1 MRGVAPLLL
10 AADPIGMAAAC
21 FVAVT
26 AVTMVGFGLAT
37 PRERDVNR
45 RVAALAAVQGAPG
58 GFAPRQQLL
67 EQPFMRRVVAPAIAV
82 LGKAGERLTP
92 RSQVRLLSERLH
104 QAGVYAPLAL
114 QGILAMRVMGVILA
128 PLAWWLLAPF
138 NPGAALIAAALIA
151 MLGISGSGMFL
162 AKMITNRRE
171 AIVRALPD
179 ALDLITSCVEAGI
192 SFDAALMRITSRDND
207 AGRELREEL
216 ARYLSDMRMGRPRVE
231 ALRELS
237 RRCGVQDLEG
247 VVAAL
252 IQADQLGVG
261 IGIVLRTQSVHL
273 RMRRRQRAQESA
285 LKAPIK
291 MLFPLVF
298 FIFPAMFVVTLGPAV
313 LRVIDTFA
321 RPGL

>member
-1 MRGVAPLLL
+1 MRIVAPLLVSTDPL
-10 AADPIGMAAAC
+10 AMAAAC

-26 AVTMVGFGLAT
+26 AVTMVGFALAT

-45 RVAALAAVQGAPG
+45 RIAALAAVQGAPG
-58 GFAPRQQLL
+58 SYVPRQQLL
-67 EQPFMRRVVAPAIAV
+67 DQPFVQRVVAPAVAL
-82 LGKAGERLTP
+82 LGSLGARLTP
-92 RSQVRLLSERLH
+92 GAQVKLLSERLH
-104 QAGVYAPLAL
+104 QAGVYAPIAL
-114 QGILAMRVMGVILA
+114 QALLAMRLLGVVLA
-128 PLAWWLLAPF
+128 PLAWWLLTPI
-138 NPGAALIAAALIA
+138 NPGLALIVAAAIA
-151 MLGISGSGMFL
+151 LFGISGSGMIL
-162 AKMITNRRE
+162 TRMIGQRRE
-171 AIVRALPD
+171 AIVTALPD

-216 ARYLSDMRMGRPRVE
+216 ARYLSDVRMGRPRSD

-237 RRCGVQDLEG
+237 VRCGVQDLEG

-261 IGIVLRTQSVHL
+261 IGIVLRTQSIHL
-273 RMRRRQRAQESA
+273 RTRRRQRAQEAA

-321 RPGL
+321 KPGL

>member
-1 MRGVAPLLL
+1 MMMVAPLAL
-10 AADPIGMAAAC
+10 AADPVVMAIAC

-45 RVAALAAVQGAPG
+45 RIAALVAVQGSPG
-58 GFAPRQQLL
+58 GYVPRQQLL
-67 EQPFMRRVVAPAIAV
+67 DQPFVQRVIAPAIAV
-82 LGKAGERLTP
+82 LGRMGERMTP
-92 RSQVRLLSERLH
+92 RAQVTLISDRLH
-104 QAGVYAPLAL
+104 QAGIYAPIAL
-114 QGILAMRVMGVILA
+114 QGMLALRLLGVALA
-128 PLAWWLLAPF
+128 PILWWLLTPINA
-138 NPGAALIAAALIA
+138 GAALIAAAVVAI
-151 MLGISGSGMFL
+151 LGISGPGILISKL
-162 AKMITNRRE
+162 IAARRD
-171 AIVRALPD
+171 AIVSALPD

-216 ARYLSDMRMGRPRVE
+216 ARYLSDIRMGRPRAE

-237 RRCGVQDLEG
+237 RRCAVADLEG

-273 RMRRRQRAQESA
+273 RTRRRQRAQEAA

-321 RPGL
+321 KTGS

>member
-1 MRGVAPLLL
+1 MMLVAPLLM
-10 AADPIGMAAAC
+10 ASDPVVMAAVC
-21 FVAVT
+21 FIAVT
-26 AVTMVGFGLAT
+26 SVTMVGFGLAT
-37 PRERDVNR
+37 TRERDVNR
-45 RVAALAAVQGAPG
+45 RIAALAAVQGAPG
-58 GFAPRQQLL
+58 GYVSRQQLL
-67 EQPFMRRVVAPAIAV
+67 DQPFVQRVIAPAIAL
-82 LGKAGERLTP
+82 LGRLGERFTP
-92 RSQVRLLSERLH
+92 RTQVNVLSDRLH
-104 QAGVYAPLAL
+104 QAGIYAPIAL
-114 QGILAMRVMGVILA
+114 QGMLALRLVGVIVA
-128 PLAWWLLAPF
+128 PLVWWLLTPI
-138 NPGAALIAAALIA
+138 NPGAALIAAAVVGLLGLA
-151 MLGISGSGMFL
+151 GPGMLL
-162 AKMITNRRE
+162 TRMINQRRE
-171 AIVRALPD
+171 AIVSALPD

-207 AGRELREEL
+207 AGREFREEL
-216 ARYLSDMRMGRPRVE
+216 ARYLSDIRMGRPRVE

-237 RRCGVQDLEG
+237 RRCGVADLEG

-273 RMRRRQRAQESA
+273 RMRRRQRAQEAA

-321 RPGL
+321 KTTP

>member
-1 MRGVAPLLL
+1 MMQVAPLAL
-10 AADPIGMAAAC
+10 AADPVMMAIAC

-45 RVAALAAVQGAPG
+45 RIAALVAVQGSG
-58 GFAPRQQLL
+58 GGYVPRQQLL
-67 EQPFMRRVVAPAIAV
+67 EQPFVQRVLAPAIAL
-82 LGKAGERLTP
+82 LGKLGERLTP
-92 RSQVRLLSERLH
+92 RAQVNLLMDRLH
-104 QAGVYAPLAL
+104 QAGIYTPIAL
-114 QGILAMRVMGVILA
+114 QAMLAMRLVGVVLA
-128 PLAWWLLAPF
+128 PMVWWLVTPL

-151 MLGISGSGMFL
+151 IMGLSGPGLFL
-162 AKMITNRRE
+162 TKLIAARRE
-171 AIVRALPD
+171 AIVSALPD

-192 SFDAALMRITSRDND
+192 SFDAALMRITGRDND

-216 ARYLSDMRMGRPRVE
+216 ARYLSDIRMGRPRAE

-237 RRCGVQDLEG
+237 RRCGVADLEG

-273 RMRRRQRAQESA
+273 RVRRRQRAQEAA

-321 RPGL
+321 KTTP

>member
-1 MRGVAPLLL
+1 MMQVAPMVIG
-10 AADPIGMAAAC
+10 ADPVVMAAAC

-26 AVTMVGFGLAT
+26 SVTMVGFGLAT

-45 RVAALAAVQGAPG
+45 RIAALAAVQMAPG
-58 GFAPRQQLL
+58 GYVSRQQLL
-67 EQPFMRRVVAPAIAV
+67 DQPFVQRVIAPAIAL
-82 LGKAGERLTP
+82 LGKLGERLTP
-92 RSQVRLLSERLH
+92 RAQVTLLTDRLH
-104 QAGVYAPLAL
+104 QAGIYVPLAL
-114 QGILAMRVMGVILA
+114 QAMLALRLLGVVFA
-128 PLAWWLLAPF
+128 PLFWWLLTPI
-138 NPGAALIAAALIA
+138 NPGAALIAAAMIGIFGLSGPGILLGKLIT
-151 MLGISGSGMFL
+151 
-162 AKMITNRRE
+162 KRRE
-171 AIVRALPD
+171 AIVSALPD

-192 SFDAALMRITSRDND
+192 SFDAALMRITGRDND
-207 AGRELREEL
+207 AGRELREEF
-216 ARYLSDMRMGRPRVE
+216 ARYLSDIRMGRPRAE

-237 RRCGVQDLEG
+237 RRCGVADLEG

-273 RMRRRQRAQESA
+273 RTRRRQRAQEAA

-321 RPGL
+321 KTTP

>member
-1 MRGVAPLLL
+1 MVL
-10 AADPIGMAAAC
+10 AADPVVMAAAC

-26 AVTMVGFGLAT
+26 SVTMVGFGLST
-37 PRERDVNR
+37 SRERDVNR
-45 RVAALAAVQGAPG
+45 RIAALVAVQGAAG
-58 GFAPRQQLL
+58 GYVPRQQLL
-67 EQPFMRRVVAPAIAV
+67 DQPFVQRVVAPAIAL
-82 LGKAGERLTP
+82 LGKMGERLTP
-92 RSQVRLLSERLH
+92 RAQITVLSDRLH

-114 QGILAMRVMGVILA
+114 QAMLALRLLGVVLA
-128 PLAWWLLAPF
+128 PLVWWLLTPF
-138 NPGAALIAAALIA
+138 NPGAALIVAALV
-151 MLGISGSGMFL
+151 GIMGLSGPGILLS
-162 AKMITNRRE
+162 KMITARRD

-192 SFDAALMRITSRDND
+192 SFDAALMRITGKDND
-207 AGRELREEL
+207 AGRELREEF
-216 ARYLSDMRMGRPRVE
+216 ARYLSDIRMGRPRAE
-231 ALRELS
+231 ALREMSL
-237 RRCGVQDLEG
+237 RCGVADLEG

-273 RMRRRQRAQESA
+273 RTRRRQRAQEA
-285 LKAPIK
+285 AMKAPIK

-321 RPGL
+321 KTTP

>member
-1 MRGVAPLLL
+1 MASNPVV
-10 AADPIGMAAAC
+10 MAAVC
-21 FVAVT
+21 FIAVT
-26 AVTMVGFGLAT
+26 SVTMVGFGLAT
-37 PRERDVNR
+37 TRERDVNR
-45 RVAALAAVQGAPG
+45 RIAALAAVQGSSG
-58 GFAPRQQLL
+58 GYVPRQQLL
-67 EQPFMRRVVAPAIAV
+67 DQPFVQRVIAPAIGL
-82 LGKAGERLTP
+82 LGRLGERFTP
-92 RSQVRLLSERLH
+92 RSQVNVLSDRLH
-104 QAGVYAPLAL
+104 QAGIYAPIAL
-114 QGILAMRVMGVILA
+114 QGMLALRLLGVIVA
-128 PLAWWLLAPF
+128 PLVWWLLTPL
-138 NPGAALIAAALIA
+138 NPGAALIAAAVVGLLGLA
-151 MLGISGSGMFL
+151 GPGMLL
-162 AKMITNRRE
+162 TRMINQRRE
-171 AIVRALPD
+171 AIVSALPD

-216 ARYLSDMRMGRPRVE
+216 ARYLSDIRMGRPRVE

-237 RRCGVQDLEG
+237 RRCGVADLEG

-273 RMRRRQRAQESA
+273 RMRRRQRAQEAA

-321 RPGL
+321 KTTP

>member
-1 MRGVAPLLL
+1 MGLG
-10 AADPIGMAAAC
+10 ADPVVMAAAC

-26 AVTMVGFGLAT
+26 SVTMVGLGLAT

-45 RVAALAAVQGAPG
+45 RIAALVATQGPG
-58 GFAPRQQLL
+58 GTYMPRQQLL
-67 EQPFMRRVVAPAIAV
+67 DQPFVQRVVAPAIAL
-82 LGKAGERLTP
+82 LGRLGERLTP
-92 RSQVRLLSERLH
+92 RAQIQHLTERLH
-104 QAGVYAPLAL
+104 QAGVYAPIAL
-114 QGILAMRVMGVILA
+114 QAMLAMRFLGVILA
-128 PLAWWLLAPF
+128 PLTWWLLTPF
-138 NPGAALIAAALIA
+138 NPGMALIAAAVIA
-151 MLGISGSGMFL
+151 LMGVSGSGML
-162 AKMITNRRE
+162 LSRMIAQRRE
-171 AIVRALPD
+171 AIVSALPD

-192 SFDAALMRITSRDND
+192 SFDAALMRLTSRDTD

-216 ARYLSDMRMGRPRVE
+216 ARYLSDIRMGRPRVE

-237 RRCGVQDLEG
+237 LRCGVNDLEG

-273 RMRRRQRAQESA
+273 RTRRRQRAQEAA

-321 RPGL
+321 KTTP

>member
-1 MRGVAPLLL
+1 MMRVAPLLL
-10 AADPIGMAAAC
+10 VTDPLVMAAAC

-45 RVAALAAVQGAPG
+45 RIAALAAVQGSPG
-58 GFAPRQQLL
+58 GYLPRQTLL
-67 EQPFMRRVVAPAIAV
+67 EQPFVQRVVAPAIGLMGNVGA
-82 LGKAGERLTP
+82 RLTP
-92 RSQVRLLSERLH
+92 AGQVKVLSDRLH
-104 QAGVYAPLAL
+104 QAGVYAPIAL
-114 QGILAMRVMGVILA
+114 QALLAMRLMGVVLA
-128 PLAWWLLAPF
+128 PLAWWLLTPF
-138 NPGAALIAAALIA
+138 NPGLALIAAAVIA
-151 MLGISGSGMFL
+151 LFGISGSGMIL
-162 AKMITNRRE
+162 TRMITQRRE
-171 AIVRALPD
+171 AIVTALPD

-192 SFDAALMRITSRDND
+192 SFDAALMRITGRDNE
-207 AGRELREEL
+207 AGRELREEF
-216 ARYLSDMRMGRPRVE
+216 ARYLSDIRMGRPRAE
-231 ALRELS
+231 ALRSLS
-237 RRCGVQDLEG
+237 QRCGVQDLEG

-273 RMRRRQRAQESA
+273 RTRRRQRAQEAA

-321 RPGL
+321 KPGL